1 MATRRCRRLKTQL
14 SLHVRSKF
22 GDGRGGVPS
31 CRATQAGPRAQLSY
45 RNHLRCSGRRACIL
59 DRPVDGEAPAAA
71 TGSRICCGVV
81 NYLQPVGTSIAY
93 YSRCPAY
100 IRCRHP
106 CTARALDGRAHRVRP
121 QAHAA
126 ESSLMNT
133 QERLAQP
140 GSDIAHHSACT
151 ARQRRAASC
160 ALVLPV
166 RVPVRVPQAQG
177 IHTCECHRELEL
189 FDHRHHL
196 RVDLVVVPGLA
207 PGSPRARRSQH
218 CERGDH
224 PAEADAQ
231 LQTHQVDQG
240 RRQME

>member
-1 MATRRCRRLKTQL
+1 
-14 SLHVRSKF
+14 
-22 GDGRGGVPS
+22 VPS
-31 CRATQAGPRAQLSY
+31 CRATVAGPRAQLSY
-45 RNHLRCSGRRACIL
+45 RNHLRCSGRPACIS
-59 DRPVDGEAPAAA
+59 DCPVDGEAPAAA

-81 NYLQPVGTSIAY
+81 NCLQPVGTPIACHL
-93 YSRCPAY
+93 RCSAC
-100 IRCRHP
+100 IRCQLP
-106 CTARALDGRAHRVRP
+106 CTASALDGCAHRVRR

-126 ESSLMNT
+126 ESSLTHT

-140 GSDIAHHSACT
+140 GSDIAHHSARS

-160 ALVLPV
+160 ALALS
-166 RVPVRVPQAQG
+166 VRVPQAQG

-189 FDHRHHL
+189 LDHRRHL

-207 PGSPRARRSQH
+207 PGSPRARRCQY
-218 CERGDH
+218 CNH